1 MKCSFSL
8 FQLCFYC
15 KHRGSG
21 QQYVAALFCR
31 LQLEHFNCCLMR
43 EHLALS
49 RWPQGLV
56 IPLSTGSVLL
66 VKDRVHIKDKTAVLK
81 GQRMNCSARNHPSP
95 RLCTGLG
102 SPSPTE
108 HLHSDLQS
116 NWSLFSSDFLRQQ
129 QQQWPVIPG
138 DSDQWVTVMSYLPH
152 ESDDTLLTGTSI
164 FFMPVQGFLQRT
176 VTDGLQR
183 TTIEFAVPQHHIR
196 CNLHLF
202 SNKPFMLKPLEIY
215 RIMCRVQR
223 IPTYHTPSFSY

>member
-66 VKDRVHIKDKTAVLK
+66 VKDRAHIKDKAAVLK

-95 RLCTGLG
+95 ACARA
-102 SPSPTE
+102 SA
-108 HLHSDLQS
+108 
-116 NWSLFSSDFLRQQ
+116 
-129 QQQWPVIPG
+129 
-138 DSDQWVTVMSYLPH
+138 LPH
-152 ESDDTLLTGTSI
+152 PPNTY
-164 FFMPVQGFLQRT
+164 T
-176 VTDGLQR
+176 VTFRVTGPFSPQISYDSSSSNGLSFLETQTNGLQ
-183 TTIEFAVPQHHIR
+183 
-196 CNLHLF
+196 
-202 SNKPFMLKPLEIY
+202 
-215 RIMCRVQR
+215 
-223 IPTYHTPSFSY
+223 